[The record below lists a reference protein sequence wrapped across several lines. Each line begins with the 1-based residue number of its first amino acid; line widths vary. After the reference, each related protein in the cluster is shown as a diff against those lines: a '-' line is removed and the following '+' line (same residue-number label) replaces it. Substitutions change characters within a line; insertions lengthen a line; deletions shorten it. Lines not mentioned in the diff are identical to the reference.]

1 MKFTTWLA
9 LPTHST
15 EWVSVLYQSY
25 NWFVLVPKGELK
37 LEEGANFHDRPALD
51 IVIRK
56 FRAAKLTAYVAGLLF
71 TILFV
76 CIWPGSMLR
85 YLFVLFFL
93 KKNACLKELFMK
105 KLSVACLQF
114 SIHHSI
120 CVSAQVSIGSYLGIC
135 PHFFMNTFFK
145 MSTFPIIRVIEC

>member
-1 MKFTTWLA
+1 MDVIETI
-9 LPTHST
+9 P
-15 EWVSVLYQSY
+15 VLYQSY

-37 LEEGANFHDRPALD
+37 LEEGANFHDRPPLD

-93 KKNACLKELFMK
+93 RKNACLKELFMK
-105 KLSVACLQF
+105 KAFCSQHAIQYSTYYLCA
-114 SIHHSI
+114 
-120 CVSAQVSIGSYLGIC
+120 SAQVSIGSYLVIC
-135 PHFFMNTFFK
+135 PPFLSWMLFLKSIFL
-145 MSTFPIIRVIEC
+145 IIRGIGMLEYFTRAF